1 MFSIRQRYMV
11 PLGLLAI
18 ALSAITIYRAN
29 AGVTQTTLAAK
40 PPAAIVDVAVV
51 HSEAIVDWHAY
62 SGRLE
67 AVEHVQVRPQVSGA
81 ITALHFADGGL
92 VRKGDE
98 LFTIDPRPYQA
109 TVNQAAAQLAG
120 AKARAAF
127 TASELQRGK
136 RLLAA
141 NAIASRDVDEKRN
154 VARIAKAEEASAA
167 AALQS
172 AQLDLQHTRVVAPI
186 SGRASRAEVT
196 LGNVVQAGP
205 GAPVLTSV
213 MSVDKVYASF
223 DMDEQSFLRFLN
235 KARLD
240 PDAIMPVQLGLGDD
254 QAYPRQGRV
263 VSIDNHLDTASGTI
277 RVRAEFDNTDGAL
290 LPGLYA
296 RVRLSTRTARQ
307 AVLIDEKA
315 IGTDQSK
322 RYVLVVDA
330 KNNANYRQVTLGPVH
345 DGSRVVESGL
355 AAGERIV
362 VGGLQRVRPGEP
374 VQARIAAAESTPDVA
389 MSSPAPS
396 EADKAQPPETEG
408 LLPASSSRS

>member
-1 MFSIRQRYMV
+1 MFPIRQRYLV
-11 PLGLLAI
+11 PLGLLAA
-18 ALSAITIYRAN
+18 ALFAITIYRAN
-29 AGVTQTTLAAK
+29 AGVTQNTPADQPLAAV
-40 PPAAIVDVAVV
+40 VDVAVV
-51 HSEAIVDWHAY
+51 HSKAIVDWHAY

-67 AVEHVQVRPQVSGA
+67 AVEHVQIRPQVSGA

-92 VRKGDE
+92 VHKGDE
-98 LFTIDPRPYQA
+98 LFTIDPRPYEA
-109 TVNQAAAQLAG
+109 SVNQATARFAAAQ
-120 AKARAAF
+120 ARAAF

-154 VARIAKAEEASAA
+154 AARVAKAEEASAA
-167 AALQS
+167 AALQA
-172 AQLDLQHTRVVAPI
+172 AQLDLEHTRVVAPI

-205 GAPVLTSV
+205 GAPVLTSLV
-213 MSVDKVYASF
+213 SVDKVYASF

-240 PDAIMPVQLGLGDD
+240 PQAIMPVELGLGDD
-254 QAYPRQGRV
+254 QAYPRQGHV

-277 RVRAEFDNTDGAL
+277 RVRAVFDNADGAL

-307 AVLIDEKA
+307 AVLVDEKA

-330 KNNANYRQVTLGPVH
+330 KSHVNYREVTLGPVR
-345 DGSRVVESGL
+345 DGSRIVESGL
-355 AAGERIV
+355 AEGERIV
-362 VGGLQRVRPGEP
+362 VGGLQRVRPGDS
-374 VQARIAAAESTPDVA
+374 VQARVAVGDAKPDVA
-389 MSSPAPS
+389 MRSPAS
-396 EADKAQPPETEG
+396 SKVGQAQSPATESAS
-408 LLPASSSRS
+408 PASSSRS